1 MKVEKLVEYGLP
13 REYVET
19 LLRNGID
26 KLNPVQKQAIE
37 KGLFTDK
44 NLVVVAPTAS
54 GKTLVGEMAL
64 VKKAYEKKIGLY
76 LVPLRALASEKYY
89 DFKKLEKLDFRIGI
103 STGDYESPA
112 EYLGRYDI
120 IVATYERFDSLL
132 RLKPSWLRRIGT
144 VVIDELHMIGD
155 DERGPILEMIIARL
169 LRTNIQ
175 VIGLS
180 ATIGNPLDLAKWI
193 DAELVDVPY
202 RPVKLVEGIYD
213 RKKHKIL
220 FMDGREEKIVHKI
233 GNAALNIA
241 LQSISAGIQVLV
253 FVHNRRKTEEWAYK
267 LTEHMGLFQH
277 LIDKRKVDE
286 LLKKLKESPSR
297 VEREKLE
304 YLIERGVAYHHAGL
318 SNIARKVVE
327 EGFRNR
333 VIRIVFATPTLAA
346 GVNLPARRVLVSIK
360 RYSPLRRKTVNIPIY
375 EYKQMAGR
383 AGRPKFDPFGEAII
397 YDANNNSE
405 AMKYIRSP
413 PEPIYS
419 KLNNERSLRIHT
431 LSLIASGDANEM
443 NELMQI
449 YKNTLFYKQYGNL
462 ENLKLTIDKVLD
474 ELAQWEMIRFIR
486 DKEFYATSLGVITSK
501 TYLDPL
507 SVNMF
512 IKNLPEKPRELYL
525 LFLITM
531 TPDYMRSK
539 PYINSRLV
547 DYYENEAIILAEDNI
562 IPKPEN
568 FMGEYYNYYMY
579 KLWAQAFV
587 HAKMLHDWINEV
599 DEDTISEKYGIGPGD
614 IYSARDTAS
623 WIAGALSKVARTMNL
638 LSLGEAL
645 DKLSIRLEYG
655 VKEDALELIKLQ
667 GIGRVR
673 ARTLINH
680 GIRTLKDLAKTPPS
694 ILEKL
699 PGFGPRVVKFIY
711 EQLEI
716 LKIK

>member
-19 LLRNGID
+19 LLQNGID
-26 KLNPVQKQAIE
+26 NLNPVQKQAVE
-37 KGLFTDK
+37 KGLFSDK

-89 DFKKLEKLDFRIGI
+89 DFKKLEKLGFRIGI

-169 LRTNIQ
+169 LKTNIQ

-193 DAELVDVPY
+193 NAELVDVPY

-220 FMDGREEKIVHKI
+220 FMDGRVEKIVHRI
-233 GNAALNIA
+233 GDVALNIA

-267 LTEHMGLFQH
+267 LTEHLGLFQH

-304 YLIERGVAYHHAGL
+304 YLIKRGVAYHHAGL

-431 LSLIASGDANEM
+431 LSLIASGDANEI

-474 ELAQWEMIRFIR
+474 ELAQWEMIRFIG

-512 IKNLPEKPRELYL
+512 IKNLPEKPREFYL

-539 PYINSRLV
+539 PYINSRLI

-568 FMGEYYNYYMY
+568 FMGEYYDYYMY

-623 WIAGALSKVARTMNL
+623 WIAGALSKVALTMNL
-638 LSLGEAL
+638 SSISKAL

-655 VKEDALELIKLQ
+655 VKEDALELVKLQ

-673 ARTLINH
+673 ARTLISH
-680 GIRTLKDLAKTPPS
+680 GIRTLEDLAKTPPS
-694 ILEKL
+694 VIEKL
-699 PGFGPRVVKFIY
+699 PGFGPRIVKSIY

>member
-1 MKVEKLVEYGLP
+1 MRVEKLVEYGLP

-19 LLRNGID
+19 LLQNGID
-26 KLNPVQKQAIE
+26 KLNPVQKQAVE

-89 DFKKLEKLDFRIGI
+89 DFKKLERLGFRIGI

-112 EYLGRYDI
+112 EYLGKYDI

-132 RLKPSWLRRIGT
+132 RLKPSWLRKIGT

-169 LRTNIQ
+169 LKTNIQ
-175 VIGLS
+175 IIGLS

-193 DAELVDVPY
+193 NAELVDVPY

-220 FMDGREEKIVHKI
+220 FMDGREEKIVHRI
-233 GNAALNIA
+233 GNAALSIA

-267 LTEHMGLFQH
+267 LTEHLGLFRH

-304 YLIERGVAYHHAGL
+304 YLIKRGVAYHHAGL
-318 SNIARKVVE
+318 SNVARKVVE

-431 LSLIASGDANEM
+431 LSLIASGDSNEM

-449 YKNTLFYKQYGNL
+449 YKNTLFYKQYGDL
-462 ENLKLTIDKVLD
+462 ENLKMTIDKVLD
-474 ELAQWEMIRFIR
+474 ELAQWEMIRFIG

-512 IKNLPEKPRELYL
+512 IKNLPEKPREFYL
-525 LFLITM
+525 FFLITM
-531 TPDYMRSK
+531 TPDYMRSR
-539 PYINSRLV
+539 PYINSRLI

-568 FMGEYYNYYMY
+568 YMSEYYDYYMY

-638 LSLGEAL
+638 LSMSEAL

-655 VKEDALELIKLQ
+655 VKEDALELVKLQ

-680 GIRTLKDLAKTPPS
+680 GIRTLEDLAKTPPS
-694 ILEKL
+694 VLEKL
-699 PGFGPRVVKFIY
+699 PGFGPRIVKSIY

-716 LKIK
+716 FKIK

>member
-1 MKVEKLVEYGLP
+1 M
-13 REYVET
+13 
-19 LLRNGID
+19 
-26 KLNPVQKQAIE
+26 
-37 KGLFTDK
+37 
-44 NLVVVAPTAS
+44 
-54 GKTLVGEMAL
+54 
-64 VKKAYEKKIGLY
+64 
-76 LVPLRALASEKYY
+76 
-89 DFKKLEKLDFRIGI
+89 
-103 STGDYESPA
+103 
-112 EYLGRYDI
+112 
-120 IVATYERFDSLL
+120 
-132 RLKPSWLRRIGT
+132 
-144 VVIDELHMIGD
+144 
-155 DERGPILEMIIARL
+155 
-169 LRTNIQ
+169 
-175 VIGLS
+175 
-180 ATIGNPLDLAKWI
+180 
-193 DAELVDVPY
+193 
-202 RPVKLVEGIYD
+202 
-213 RKKHKIL
+213 
-220 FMDGREEKIVHKI
+220 
-233 GNAALNIA
+233 
-241 LQSISAGIQVLV
+241 
-253 FVHNRRKTEEWAYK
+253 
-267 LTEHMGLFQH
+267 FQH

-397 YDANNNSE
+397 YDANNNTE

-443 NELMQI
+443 NKLMQI
-449 YKNTLFYKQYGNL
+449 YKNTLFYNQYGNL

-474 ELAQWEMIRFIR
+474 ELAQWEMIRFIG

-512 IKNLPEKPRELYL
+512 IKNLPEKPREFYL

-568 FMGEYYNYYMY
+568 FMGEYYDYYMY

-623 WIAGALSKVARTMNL
+623 WIASALSKVARTMNL
-638 LSLGEAL
+638 LGLGEAL

-655 VKEDALELIKLQ
+655 VKEDALELIKIQ

-694 ILEKL
+694 ILENL
-699 PGFGPRVVKFIY
+699 PGFGPRIVRLIY
-711 EQLEI
+711 EQLEN
-716 LKIK
+716 LK

>member
-1 MKVEKLVEYGLP
+1 MKVEKLVEHGLP

-19 LLRNGID
+19 LLQNGID
-26 KLNPVQKQAIE
+26 KLNPVQKQAVE
-37 KGLFTDK
+37 RGLFTDK
-44 NLVVVAPTAS
+44 NIVVVAPTAS

-89 DFKKLEKLDFRIGI
+89 DFKKLEKLGFRIGI

-132 RLKPSWLRRIGT
+132 RLKPSWLRRIGI

-220 FMDGREEKIVHKI
+220 FMDGREEKIVHRI

-267 LTEHMGLFQH
+267 LTEHLGLFRH

-304 YLIERGVAYHHAGL
+304 YLIKRGVAYHHAGL

-397 YDANNNSE
+397 YDANNNTE

-449 YKNTLFYKQYGNL
+449 YKNTLFYNQYGNL

-474 ELAQWEMIRFIR
+474 ELAQWEMIRFIG
-486 DKEFYATSLGVITSK
+486 DKEFYATSIGIITSK

-512 IKNLPEKPRELYL
+512 IKNLPEKPREFYL

-568 FMGEYYNYYMY
+568 FMGEYYDYYMY

-623 WIAGALSKVARTMNL
+623 WIAGALSKVAQTMNL
-638 LSLGEAL
+638 LGLGEAL

-699 PGFGPRVVKFIY
+699 PGFGPRIVKSIY

>member
-19 LLRNGID
+19 LLQNGID
-26 KLNPVQKQAIE
+26 KLNPVQKQAVE

-89 DFKKLEKLDFRIGI
+89 DFKKLEKLGFRIGI

-193 DAELVDVPY
+193 NAELVDVPY

-220 FMDGREEKIVHKI
+220 FMDGREEKIVHRI

-267 LTEHMGLFQH
+267 LTEHLGLFQH

-304 YLIERGVAYHHAGL
+304 YLIKRGVAYHHAGL

-327 EGFRNR
+327 EGFRNK

-443 NELMQI
+443 NELMHI
-449 YKNTLFYKQYGNL
+449 YKNTLFYKQYGDL

-486 DKEFYATSLGVITSK
+486 DKEFYATSLGIITSK

-568 FMGEYYNYYMY
+568 FIDEYYDYYMY

-638 LSLGEAL
+638 LSMGEAL

-655 VKEDALELIKLQ
+655 VKEDALELVKLQ

-694 ILEKL
+694 VLEKL
-699 PGFGPRVVKFIY
+699 PGFGPRIVKSIY

>member
-19 LLRNGID
+19 LLQNGID
-26 KLNPVQKQAIE
+26 KLNPVQKQAVE

-89 DFKKLEKLDFRIGI
+89 DFKKLEKLGFRIGI

-112 EYLGRYDI
+112 EYLRRYDI

-175 VIGLS
+175 IIGLS

-193 DAELVDVPY
+193 NAELVDVPY

-220 FMDGREEKIVHKI
+220 FMDGREEKIVHRI

-267 LTEHMGLFQH
+267 LTEHLGLFQH

-304 YLIERGVAYHHAGL
+304 YLIKRGVAYHHAGL

-474 ELAQWEMIRFIR
+474 ELAQWEMIRFIGN
-486 DKEFYATSLGVITSK
+486 KEFYATSLGVITSK

-507 SVNMF
+507 SVNIF
-512 IKNLPEKPRELYL
+512 IKNLPEKPREFYL

-568 FMGEYYNYYMY
+568 FMDEYYDYYMY

-638 LSLGEAL
+638 LSMDEAL

-655 VKEDALELIKLQ
+655 VKEDALELVKLQ

-694 ILEKL
+694 VLEKL
-699 PGFGPRVVKFIY
+699 PGFGPRIVRLIY
-711 EQLEI
+711 EQLEN
-716 LKIK
+716 LK

>member
-1 MKVEKLVEYGLP
+1 MKVEKLVEYGLS
-13 REYVET
+13 REYIET

-44 NLVVVAPTAS
+44 NLAVVAPTAS

-89 DFKKLEKLDFRIGI
+89 DFKKLEKLGFRIGI

-220 FMDGREEKIVHKI
+220 FMDGREEKIVHRI

-267 LTEHMGLFQH
+267 LTEHLGLFQH

-680 GIRTLKDLAKTPPS
+680 GIRTRKDLAKTPPS

>member
-13 REYVET
+13 REYIET
-19 LLRNGID
+19 LLQSGID
-26 KLNPVQKQAIE
+26 KLNPVQKEAVE

-89 DFKKLEKLDFRIGI
+89 DFKKLEKLGFRIGI

-120 IVATYERFDSLL
+120 IIATYERFDSLL
-132 RLKPSWLRRIGT
+132 RLKPSWLRKVGT

-169 LRTNIQ
+169 LKTNIQ

-193 DAELVDVPY
+193 NAELVDVPY
-202 RPVKLVEGIYD
+202 RPVKLIEGVYD

-220 FMDGREEKIVHKI
+220 FIDGREEKIVHRI

-241 LQSISAGIQVLV
+241 LQSISAGIQVLI

-267 LTEHMGLFQH
+267 LTEHLGLFQH
-277 LIDKRKVDE
+277 FIDKRKVDE
-286 LLKKLKESPSR
+286 LLRKLKESPSR

-304 YLIERGVAYHHAGL
+304 YLIKRGVAYHHAGL

-360 RYSPLRRKTVNIPIY
+360 RYSPLRRRTVNIPIY

-397 YDANNNSE
+397 YDASNNSE
-405 AMKYIRSP
+405 AIKYIRSP

-431 LSLIASGDANEM
+431 LSLIASGDANEL

-462 ENLKLTIDKVLD
+462 ENLKITIDKVLD
-474 ELAQWEMIRFIR
+474 ELAQWEMIKFGG
-486 DKEFYATSLGVITSK
+486 DKEFYATSLGIITSK

-507 SVNMF
+507 SVNIF
-512 IKNLPEKPRELYL
+512 VKNLPEKPKEFYL

-568 FMGEYYNYYMY
+568 FMNEYYDYHMY

-599 DEDTISEKYGIGPGD
+599 DEDTISERYGIGPGD

-623 WIAGALSKVARTMNL
+623 WIAGALSKVAKTIT
-638 LSLGEAL
+638 LSSISEELN
-645 DKLSIRLEYG
+645 KLSVRLEYG
-655 VKEDALELIKLQ
+655 VKEDALELVKLQ

-673 ARTLINH
+673 ARTLISR
-680 GIRTLKDLAKTPPS
+680 GIRTLEDLAKTPPS
-694 ILEKL
+694 VIEKL
-699 PGFGPRVVKFIY
+699 PGFGPRIVKSIY
-711 EQLEI
+711 EQLEV

>member
-1 MKVEKLVEYGLP
+1 LKVEKLVEYGLP

-19 LLRNGID
+19 LLQNGID
-26 KLNPVQKQAIE
+26 KLNPVQKQAVE

-89 DFKKLEKLDFRIGI
+89 DFKKLEKLGFRIGI

-112 EYLGRYDI
+112 EYLRRYDI

-175 VIGLS
+175 IIGLS

-193 DAELVDVPY
+193 NAELVDVPY

-220 FMDGREEKIVHKI
+220 FMDGREEKIVHRI

-267 LTEHMGLFQH
+267 LTEHLGLFQH

-304 YLIERGVAYHHAGL
+304 YLIKRGVAYHHAGL

-474 ELAQWEMIRFIR
+474 ELAQWEMIRFIGN
-486 DKEFYATSLGVITSK
+486 KEFYATSLGVITSK

-507 SVNMF
+507 SVNIF
-512 IKNLPEKPRELYL
+512 IKNLPEKPREFYL

-568 FMGEYYNYYMY
+568 FMDEYYDYYMY

-638 LSLGEAL
+638 LSMDEAL

-655 VKEDALELIKLQ
+655 VKEDALELVKLQ

-694 ILEKL
+694 VLEKL
-699 PGFGPRVVKFIY
+699 PGFGPRIVRLIY
-711 EQLEI
+711 EQLEN
-716 LKIK
+716 LK

>member
-1 MKVEKLVEYGLP
+1 MKVEKLVEYGLS
-13 REYVET
+13 REYIET

-89 DFKKLEKLDFRIGI
+89 DFKKLEKLGFRIGI

-587 HAKMLHDWINEV
+587 HARMLHDWINEV